1 MDILAKL
8 NDFDALKERFESSL
22 PLSALKKYF
31 KKYFLELAKVRVFS

>member
-22 PLSALKKYF
+22 PLSAFEKYF
-31 KKYFLELAKVRVFS
+31 KKVFLRISQG